1 METDRGLRI
10 VSGGH
15 GGVDRAALDVAHAR
29 GHGTGVCVDESDAML
44 VLTQGAGKAT
54 RRMGKPCLVI
64 DLDSRDAVETARAW
78 LAYVAPR
85 VLGIAGTRTSGRP
98 GTYGRAYAF
107 LSRVLAKA
115 AA

>member
-1 METDRGLRI
+1 
-10 VSGGH
+10 
-15 GGVDRAALDVAHAR
+15 
-29 GHGTGVCVDESDAML
+29 
-44 VLTQGAGKAT
+44 
-54 RRMGKPCLVI
+54 MGKPCLVI
-64 DLDSRDAVETARAW
+64 DLDSRDAVETVRAW

-85 VLGIAGTRTSGRP
+85 VLGVAGTHRSGRP

>member
-10 VSGGH
+10 VSGGR

-29 GHGTGVCVDESDAML
+29 GHGTGACVDESDAML

-64 DLDSRDAVETARAW
+64 DLDARDAVETARAW

-85 VLGIAGTRTSGRP
+85 VLSIAGTRTSGRP